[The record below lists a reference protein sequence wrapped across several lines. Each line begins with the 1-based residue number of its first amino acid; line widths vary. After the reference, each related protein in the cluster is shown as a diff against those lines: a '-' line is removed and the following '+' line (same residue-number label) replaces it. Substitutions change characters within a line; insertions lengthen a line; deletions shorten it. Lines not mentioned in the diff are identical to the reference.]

1 MVSPSARIHRWPGTP
16 GRLFLLAIATAVF
29 AWIAIDLTRVAG
41 SVASVWIANGIVVG
55 VLLFKPTRQW
65 PWWFAAGWAGEFIAR
80 LLHGDPAIMSIAN
93 SLANVVEVACVAGAI
108 RHRVPDVTDAARL
121 MTLAFTATAATLL
134 ACALS
139 ALIVAVVNAATGG
152 AFGTVF
158 LTWYC
163 GHVIGM
169 VIVATLMVVAR
180 REGRWIF
187 GRRGRHL
194 DYGLCMGTLL
204 AVCTVVFTQE
214 QMPLLFLV
222 FVPLLLV
229 VFRHGFAGVVGATV
243 VIAILSGIA
252 TAFDTGPFA
261 LVRAPSLLERTLLL
275 QLFIAA
281 TCLIA
286 FPVATVLS
294 ERRRLTV
301 RYRTLAD
308 HSRDLVVRMSAAGA
322 PSYVSPA
329 IRHVLGYE
337 PEEFLRARWD
347 LVNPED
353 IPQASAAFQRIA
365 QTGISEPVTFRIL
378 HKDGQ
383 ERWVEVAAT
392 RVESGDPGAPWEL
405 VASARDISKRM
416 EALAALDESQSHLR
430 AVADNMPALI
440 VHIDAQERYTF
451 INAYYERLFGRK
463 PEELLGRTIREARG
477 EIAYREWAPFI
488 HRALEGQEQ
497 KFERDP
503 SASSGGRYLQSHFVP
518 DIAPDGTHRG
528 FYALTF
534 DITPLKEAE
543 QALAKLARVDA
554 LTGLGNRRQFD
565 ERLAQAIAR
574 SRRQGSPLVL
584 MSLDL
589 DKFKAIND
597 VYGHLAGDAV
607 LQAFAERLS
616 SCVRDVDA
624 VARLGGDEFVV
635 LIEDARTPE
644 VAEVIAQKVLTVV
657 RAPVVFEGV
666 QLQMG
671 TSIGIAFVQQAASA
685 TALLA
690 LADKALYEAK
700 SAGRNTWRVIE
711 D

>member
-1 MVSPSARIHRWPGTP
+1 MSAATRIERWPGLP
-16 GRLFLLAIATAVF
+16 GRLVLLAAATAVF

-41 SVASVWIANGIVVG
+41 SVSSVWIANGIVVG
-55 VLLFKPTRQW
+55 VLLFKTTRQW
-65 PWWFAAGWAGEFIAR
+65 PWWIAAGWIGEFTAR
-80 LLHGDPAIMSIAN
+80 LLHGDALGMSIGN
-93 SLANVVEVACVAGAI
+93 SLANVLEIVCVAGAI
-108 RHRVPDVTDAARL
+108 RRRVPDITDPSRL
-121 MTLAFTATAATLL
+121 LRLAFTATASTLI

-139 ALIVAVVNAATGG
+139 ALIAVFNSAVGG
-152 AFGTVF
+152 HVSLGEVF
-158 LTWYC
+158 LTWYTA
-163 GHVIGM
+163 HVIGM

-180 REGRWIF
+180 REGRWIV

-194 DYGLCMGTLL
+194 DYALCMGALL
-204 AVCTVVFTQE
+204 AVCAIVFTQE
-214 QMPLLFLV
+214 RLPLLFLV
-222 FVPLLLV
+222 FVPLMLV

-243 VIAILSGIA
+243 VIAVLSGVA
-252 TAFDTGPFA
+252 TALETGPFA
-261 LVRAPSLLERTLLL
+261 LVESPSLLQRTLLL
-275 QLFIAA
+275 QLFITA
-281 TCLIA
+281 TCLLA
-286 FPVATVLS
+286 LPVATVLS
-294 ERRRLTV
+294 ERRRLAV

-308 HSRDLVVRMSAAGA
+308 HSRDLVVRMSADGA

-365 QTGISEPVTFRIL
+365 ETGISEPVTFRIL

-392 RVESGDPGAPWEL
+392 RVESGDPDAPWEL

-416 EALAALDESQSHLR
+416 QALAALDESQSRLR

-440 VHIDAQERYTF
+440 VHIDADERYTF

-463 PEELLGRTIREARG
+463 PDELLGRTIREARG
-477 EIAYREWAPFI
+477 EEAYREWAPFI
-488 HRALEGQEQ
+488 HRALDGEEQ

-503 SASSGGRYLQSHFVP
+503 SASSAGRYLQSHFVP
-518 DIAPDGTHRG
+518 DVAPDGSNRG

-534 DITPLKEAE
+534 DITPLKQAE

-565 ERLAQAIAR
+565 ERLEQAIAR
-574 SRRQGSPLVL
+574 SRRQSSPLVL

-597 VYGHLAGDAV
+597 THGHLAGDAV
-607 LQAFAERLS
+607 LQAFAGRLTA
-616 SCVRDVDA
+616 CVRDVDV

-635 LIEDARTPE
+635 LIEDARTAQ
-644 VAEVIAQKVLTVV
+644 VAELIAQKILTVV
-657 RAPVVFEGV
+657 RPPVVFEGV
-666 QLQMG
+666 HLQMG
-671 TSIGIAFVQQAASA
+671 TSIGIAFVAQAASA
-685 TALLA
+685 NALIA